1 MTKATPELKRK
12 VASRMALAPVVLGM
26 ILFLPAGTFRYWQAW
41 VFMAVLIVPMLSV
54 MLYFLKHD
62 PDLLERRLR
71 TREKERPQKA
81 IIALSYPLFLAVFLL
96 PGFDRRFGWSSVPAA
111 LVVLADIVILAG
123 YGLFVLVIRENS
135 FASRVIEVESRQ
147 RVVST
152 GPYAVVRHPM
162 YVANIMIYLASPL
175 ALGSFWAFLPALLT
189 PAVIVARIFNE
200 EKVLK
205 EELEGYTDY
214 LGRVKYRLVPGVW

>member
-12 VASRMALAPVVLGM
+12 VASRMALAPVVLGLV
-26 ILFLPAGTFRYWQAW
+26 LFLPAGTLRYWQAW
-41 VFMAVLIVPMLSV
+41 VFMAVLIIPMLAV

-62 PDLLERRLR
+62 PDLLDRRLR

-111 LVVLADIVILAG
+111 LVILADVVILAG

-135 FASRVIEVESRQ
+135 FASRIIEVETRQ

-152 GPYAVVRHPM
+152 GPYAFVRHPM
-162 YVANIMIYLASPL
+162 YAANILIYLASPL

-189 PAVIVARIFNE
+189 PAILVARILNE

-205 EELEGYTDY
+205 DKLEGYGEY
-214 LGRVKYRLVPGVW
+214 LERVRFRLVPGIW